1 MYHCVI
7 ALLLNY
13 NVQTCMRWWCLCFVV
28 QDVCFPKT
36 EKRSGSWFSY
46 SINKI
51 VEHSYQKGESESQ
64 QACLSFLSL
73 SFLLAMYVRSTF
85 YLLPHPSMPS
95 HTRCCPHSHSLTP
108 WCSLSMCTILS
119 STSTK
124 DKAHFSFITFALPP
138 KPKERTKPTTN

>member
-13 NVQTCMRWWCLCFVV
+13 NNVQTCMRWCFCSVV

-46 SINKI
+46 SINKT

-73 SFLLAMYVRSTF
+73 SLFSPCNVCMYALLSTC
-85 YLLPHPSMPS
+85 YPIHPC
-95 HTRCCPHSHSLTP
+95 HRTRCCPDSHSLTP
-108 WCSLSMCTILS
+108 WRSLSMCTILS
-119 STSTK
+119 STQVQKTRHISLCYLLS
-124 DKAHFSFITFALPP
+124 HQS
-138 KPKERTKPTTN
+138 

>member
-13 NVQTCMRWWCLCFVV
+13 NNVQTCMRWCFCSVV

-73 SFLLAMYVRSTF
+73 SFLLVMYVCALYF
-85 YLLPHPSMPS
+85 LPHPSMPS
-95 HTRCCPHSHSLTP
+95 HTLLP
-108 WCSLSMCTILS
+108 SLSFTHSMALSEYVHYTIQH
-119 STSTK
+119 TNTK
-124 DKAHFSFITFALPP
+124 DKAHFSLLPSLPP
-138 KPKERTKPTTN
+138 KLKERTKPTTN